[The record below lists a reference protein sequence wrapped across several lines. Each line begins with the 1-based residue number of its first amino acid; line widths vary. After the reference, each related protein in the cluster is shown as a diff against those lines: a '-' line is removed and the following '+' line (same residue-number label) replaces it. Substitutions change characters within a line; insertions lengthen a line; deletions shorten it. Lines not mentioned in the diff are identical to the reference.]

1 MKIIFEAIGLIHTPF
16 QDTANTPIQSSR
28 SDANGIVEVFP
39 EYIDGLEGVEEFS
52 HLILLYALHRAP
64 TQFQLKVKPFLDDRM
79 HGVFATRYPNR
90 PNPVGLSVVRLVNR
104 KENKLE
110 FLGADMLDG
119 TPLLDIKPYVPDFD
133 IHSVSKIGW
142 YANRAHP

>member
-1 MKIIFEAIGLIHTPF
+1 MI
-16 QDTANTPIQSSR
+16 
-28 SDANGIVEVFP
+28 EVFP
-39 EYIDGLEGVEEFS
+39 EYLEGLEDIEEFS
-52 HLILLYALHRAP
+52 HLILVYVFHRALA
-64 TQFQLKVKPFLDDRM
+64 QVALKVKPFLDDRR

-90 PNPVGLSVVRLVNR
+90 PNSLGLSVVRLVNR
-104 KENKLE
+104 KENELE
-110 FLGADMLDG
+110 ILGADMLDG